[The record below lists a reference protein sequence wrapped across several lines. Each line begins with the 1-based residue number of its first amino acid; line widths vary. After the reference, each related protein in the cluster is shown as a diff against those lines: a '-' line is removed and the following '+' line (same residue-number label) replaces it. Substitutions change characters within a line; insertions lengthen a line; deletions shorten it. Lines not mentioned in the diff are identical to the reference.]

1 MVFHIYHALLRQ
13 LVMETKQV
21 GIGNS
26 IRIYASHG
34 LSIKKGTQTCANWLI
49 RYIMHDVGLKYLHLS
64 TDYET
69 SIQSLIEACE
79 RKMAKETKGIKC
91 KVHRKSKH

>member
-1 MVFHIYHALLRQ
+1 MHALSRQ
-13 LVMETKQV
+13 LVIKTKQV

-26 IRIYASHG
+26 IRICVSHVFSTKTG
-34 LSIKKGTQTCANWLI
+34 LQTCVNWLI
-49 RYIMHDVGLKYLHLS
+49 RYIMQDVGLKNLHLS

-79 RKMAKETKGIKC
+79 RHMAKETEGIKC
-91 KVHRKSKH
+91 KVHRKNKH